1 MIVPNILFKVIS
13 NDPINKSLVV
23 KYCRENAQKFI
34 EDYRSYNISY
44 SNLDFTSPEALVES
58 IRSIGTSIVI
68 DQLNSEPILDENKSS
83 GEIHSLDLDEYVGK
97 IVSVTLDPT
106 GDLNRIE
113 LLPLAKGIFVIVMIL
128 VYV

>member
-23 KYCRENAQKFI
+23 KYCRENAQKLI
-34 EDYRSYNISY
+34 EEYRSYNISY

-58 IRSIGTSIVI
+58 IRSVGTSIVI

-83 GEIHSLDLDEYVGK
+83 GEIHSLDLDEYVCK

-113 LLPLAKGIFVIVMIL
+113 L
-128 VYV
+128 

>member
-1 MIVPNILFKVIS
+1 MSGSLCGYNSVPSRNEVQF
-13 NDPINKSLVV
+13 
-23 KYCRENAQKFI
+23 EN
-34 EDYRSYNISY
+34 NISY

-113 LLPLAKGIFVIVMIL
+113 L
-128 VYV
+128 

>member
-23 KYCRENAQKFI
+23 KYCRENAQKLI
-34 EDYRSYNISY
+34 EEYRSYNISY

-97 IVSVTLDPT
+97 IVSSVLDST
-106 GDLNRIE
+106 GDLNEIE
-113 LLPLAKGIFVIVMIL
+113 L
-128 VYV
+128 

>member
-1 MIVPNILFKVIS
+1 MIPNILFKVIS

-58 IRSIGTSIVI
+58 IRSVGTSIVI
-68 DQLNSEPILDENKSS
+68 DQLNSEPILDKNKSS

-97 IVSVTLDPT
+97 IVSVTLDST
-106 GDLNRIE
+106 GDLNKIE
-113 LLPLAKGIFVIVMIL
+113 L
-128 VYV
+128 

>member
-34 EDYRSYNISY
+34 GDYRSYNISY

-83 GEIHSLDLDEYVGK
+83 EENQMDLGSDQ
-97 IVSVTLDPT
+97 VSND
-106 GDLNRIE
+106 
-113 LLPLAKGIFVIVMIL
+113 
-128 VYV
+128 

>member
-34 EDYRSYNISY
+34 DDYRSYNISY

-58 IRSIGTSIVI
+58 IKTTGISIII
-68 DQLNSEPILDENKSS
+68 EQLNDEPILNENQSDEITESV
-83 GEIHSLDLDEYVGK
+83 DLEDYVGK
-97 IVSVTLDPT
+97 IVSSVLDST
-106 GDLNRIE
+106 GDLNEIE
-113 LLPLAKGIFVIVMIL
+113 L
-128 VYV
+128 

>member
-34 EDYRSYNISY
+34 DDYRSYNISY

-106 GDLNRIE
+106 GDLNQIE
-113 LLPLAKGIFVIVMIL
+113 L
-128 VYV
+128 